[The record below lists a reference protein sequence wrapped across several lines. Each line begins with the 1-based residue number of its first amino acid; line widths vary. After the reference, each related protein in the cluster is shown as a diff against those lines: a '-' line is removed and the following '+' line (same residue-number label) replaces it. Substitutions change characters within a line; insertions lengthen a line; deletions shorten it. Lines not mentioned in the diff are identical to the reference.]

1 MSKKPIIVF
10 EGIEGTGKS
19 HHISNV
25 SKYLKKKKIDHLRIS
40 FLIFSELRFPP
51 GSRILI

>member
-10 EGIEGTGKS
+10 EGIESSGKS

-25 SKYLKKKKIDHLRIS
+25 ANYLKKKKKDFIKIREPGGNVN
-40 FLIFSELRFPP
+40 SEK
-51 GSRILI
+51 